1 MNKEITIIV
10 NKLSSEV
17 DNFNYAIF
25 EDKHEQLIKEVVEVS
40 EKFAIDFNKWI
51 KNNFSLHQKGEKY
64 YLRISSIL
72 WKDNT
77 PTVLYSEKELLEIYK
92 QRE

>member
-1 MNKEITIIV
+1 MNKEITVIV

-40 EKFAIDFNKWI
+40 EEFAILFADWI
-51 KNNFSLHQKGEKY
+51 LNNMFEMRTDNHQDWWGKLNEEKDYTSKDLLNLFKNKY
-64 YLRISSIL
+64 YDTN
-72 WKDNT
+72 K
-77 PTVLYSEKELLEIYK
+77 
-92 QRE
+92 